1 MAALE
6 VIGFAH
12 WVQPTNPRIVSV
24 ARSIPL
30 RVAHPPP

>member
-1 MAALE
+1 MAAIE
-6 VIGFAH
+6 SIGFAFG
-12 WVQPTNPRIVSV
+12 VQPAHLGFVSV